1 MTTRDCLHRR
11 LAGGFFVLGLVLA
24 LAGAACAETFT
35 FTTNT
40 AISIS
45 DTTYDNMDIV
55 VQGCTLTVDG
65 AHAFNSL
72 TLERNASNVPGVVTH
87 SPGASGLNLT
97 VTGDVA
103 VQGADGELVASR
115 IDVSGKGSL
124 SETGAGAGGNGTSYG
139 GGAGYGGL
147 GAGGI
152 GGSVGGVA
160 YGSILQPADLGSGG
174 GKGGAN
180 LGGPGGG
187 CLRLQAAGVL
197 TLNGT
202 IRADG
207 TTVSHAGGGGAGG
220 SIWLTAGALAGS
232 GLVTA
237 DGATPGSANAGSGA
251 GGRIAIYF
259 GTNAFA
265 GAVSAKGG
273 INRIGG
279 AGTIYTRSEAASY
292 GSLLVDNGA
301 LSGALTPLTSPEVFN
316 LTISGSAQAY
326 AEAPLVVHNLTV
338 GTGGVLTHITGQTGL
353 DVTVQGT
360 ATVDAS
366 GAISV
371 AGKGQVSEQGTGAG
385 GNGTSYGGGAGYGGF
400 GAGAIGGSLG
410 GGAYGSIL
418 QPVDLGSGGGKGG
431 VSLGGPGGGCLRLQV
446 AGILTVNG
454 SLSADGTTVSV
465 TGGGGS
471 GGSIWLTVGSLAGS
485 GAISA
490 DGATPSS
497 ANAGSGAGG
506 RIAFYYGTN
515 AFAGAVSA
523 KGGINHVGG
532 AGTIYTRSESA
543 SYGSLL
549 VDNGA
554 LSGALTPITS
564 PEPFNLTISGSAQAY
579 AEAPLVLHD
588 LRISTDGLLTHITGQ
603 TGLDVT
609 VQGTASVDAS
619 GAISVSGKGYVSE
632 QGAGAGGNG
641 TSYGGGAGYGGR
653 GAGGIGGSVG
663 GGAYGSILQPVDLGS
678 GGGKGGLSLGGPGGG
693 CLRLQVAGALTVD
706 GSLSADGTTVS
717 SAGGGGSG
725 GSIWLTAG
733 SLAGAGT
740 ISADGATPP
749 SANAGSGAGGRIAI
763 YYAASSF
770 AGQVTAYGGTVRVG
784 APGTVFTKS
793 SLQQVGDLLI
803 DNGGRTG
810 SLTALQFAT
819 RYNLTLAGG
828 AKAYATE
835 PLTLASLRVE
845 TGATLTHLA
854 DQERVDVTVQGDAH
868 IGAAGAISVSGS
880 GYGSGLGPGAGLDG
894 SSYGGG
900 AGYGGIGGAGIGS
913 SGGVEYGSR
922 EQPVDRG
929 SGGGKGGTSVGGLG
943 GGAIRLRVNGT
954 LTLDG
959 VMAADGIQ
967 GSNTGGGGSGGSIY
981 LTVGTLTGSG
991 TMSAIGGTPP
1001 SANAGGGAGG
1011 RIAIYFGDMSGF
1023 PVSQISVAG
1032 GATGAR
1038 RGGDGTVHLAQVEPP
1053 EIAPIGDHY
1062 AVTGLP
1068 YRGPLPV
1075 IVGDSA
1081 GVEWDVVAGPSG
1093 MTIDETTGEVY
1104 WAVPSAAGS
1113 PYTVTIQATNAAGSG
1128 SESWLLTVIEH
1139 PKAAPDGIDLHFGGQ
1154 VVTAA
1159 YPGVFYVEK
1168 DDRASGI
1175 RVEMAGH
1182 ELAEGHRA
1190 DIAGITAT
1198 NDAGERFIQGVSAV
1212 RSNAPGDSGV
1222 VEPLGMTVHS
1232 VGGSDWFYNSATGF
1246 GQVGAAGG
1254 TGLNNVGLL
1263 VRVFGVVTAV
1273 DSSPTPSWFQMDD
1286 GTGRNIRCVA
1296 PDSSVVIDAGWVGK
1310 LAVVT
1315 GISSLELDGGNAAS
1329 MLLLKRYGAPLL
1341 Y

>member
-1 MTTRDCLHRR
+1 M
-11 LAGGFFVLGLVLA
+11 
-24 LAGAACAETFT
+24 
-35 FTTNT
+35 
-40 AISIS
+40 
-45 DTTYDNMDIV
+45 
-55 VQGCTLTVDG
+55 
-65 AHAFNSL
+65 
-72 TLERNASNVPGVVTH
+72 
-87 SPGASGLNLT
+87 
-97 VTGDVA
+97 
-103 VQGADGELVASR
+103 
-115 IDVSGKGSL
+115 
-124 SETGAGAGGNGTSYG
+124 SEQGAGAGGNGTSYG
-139 GGAGYGGL
+139 GGAGYGGF
-147 GAGGI
+147 GAVAI
-152 GGSVGGVA
+152 GGGMGGTA

-174 GKGGAN
+174 GRGGTN

-187 CLRLQAAGVL
+187 CLRLQVAGAL
-197 TLNGT
+197 TVDGSLS
-202 IRADG
+202 ADG
-207 TTVSHAGGGGAGG
+207 TTVSNTGGGGSGG
-220 SIWLTAGALAGS
+220 SIWLTAGSLAGS
-232 GLVTA
+232 GAISA
-237 DGATPGSANAGSGA
+237 DGATPPSANAGSGA
-251 GGRIAIYF
+251 GGRVAIYF

-301 LSGALTPLTSPEVFN
+301 LSGALTPLTSPEAFN

-326 AEAPLVVHNLTV
+326 AEAPLVLHDLRISTD
-338 GTGGVLTHITGQTGL
+338 GVLTHIAGQPGL
-353 DVTVQGT
+353 DVTVAGT
-360 ATVDAS
+360 ASVDAS

-371 AGKGQVSEQGTGAG
+371 SGKGQVSEQGTGAG

-400 GAGAIGGSLG
+400 GAG
-410 GGAYGSIL
+410 
-418 QPVDLGSGGGKGG
+418 
-431 VSLGGPGGGCLRLQV
+431 
-446 AGILTVNG
+446 GI
-454 SLSADGTTVSV
+454 
-465 TGGGGS
+465 
-471 GGSIWLTVGSLAGS
+471 
-485 GAISA
+485 
-490 DGATPSS
+490 
-497 ANAGSGAGG
+497 
-506 RIAFYYGTN
+506 
-515 AFAGAVSA
+515 
-523 KGGINHVGG
+523 
-532 AGTIYTRSESA
+532 
-543 SYGSLL
+543 
-549 VDNGA
+549 
-554 LSGALTPITS
+554 
-564 PEPFNLTISGSAQAY
+564 
-579 AEAPLVLHD
+579 
-588 LRISTDGLLTHITGQ
+588 
-603 TGLDVT
+603 
-609 VQGTASVDAS
+609 
-619 GAISVSGKGYVSE
+619 
-632 QGAGAGGNG
+632 
-641 TSYGGGAGYGGR
+641 
-653 GAGGIGGSVG
+653 GSVG
-663 GGAYGSILQPVDLGS
+663 GVAYGSILQPVDLGS